1 MLQTTKKIR
10 QGPAESAT
18 LFSEGT
24 TKLGNDGN
32 MWIIVVTDAGVH
44 RWSRIN
50 KQTSNS
56 DKPGKTDKP
65 GKSDKPSKPNN
76 KTIKNKTSFYEP
88 VKDISQET
96 LIKMTKKYNV
106 TSSGSKKQL
115 AERLWYVSGSTM
127 SAKDLHKIVH
137 LLSKNDQ
144 KKVNNEI
151 KKQIEE
157 PITNYMG
164 MWYPQPKPLNDMSR
178 AELLKHIR
186 KFRESYEKI
195 TTRNQDLG
203 DERLVKETDKELRNH
218 LKWYFSDAARILS
231 EGWLRDYKPS

>member
-1 MLQTTKKIR
+1 MLQTKKKIR
-10 QGPAESAT
+10 QGPTESAT

-50 KQTSNS
+50 KQSSKS
-56 DKPGKTDKP
+56 DKPGKP
-65 GKSDKPSKPNN
+65 DKPSKTNKTS
-76 KTIKNKTSFYEP
+76 KTIKNKTTLSDSVEDNN
-88 VKDISQET
+88 VSQEA

-127 SAKDLHKIVH
+127 SVKDLHKIVH
-137 LLSKNDQ
+137 LLSKDDQ

>member
-1 MLQTTKKIR
+1 MFQTKKVR
-10 QGPAESAT
+10 QGPTESAT

-24 TKLGNDGN
+24 NRLGNDGN
-32 MWIIVVTDAGVH
+32 MWTIVVTDSGVH
-44 RWSRIN
+44 RWSRV
-50 KQTSNS
+50 
-56 DKPGKTDKP
+56 
-65 GKSDKPSKPNN
+65 
-76 KTIKNKTSFYEP
+76 KNKTVKNKTVKNKTVLSEP
-88 VKDISQET
+88 LENKNISQET
-96 LIKMTKKYNV
+96 LIKMTKKYHV

-115 AERLWYVSGSTM
+115 AQRLWYVSGSTM
-127 SAKDLHKIVH
+127 TAKDLHKIVH
-137 LLSKNDQ
+137 LLSKDDQ
-144 KKVNNEI
+144 RKVNGEI

-164 MWYPQPKPLNDMSR
+164 MWYPQPKPLTDMSR

-203 DERLVKETDKELRNH
+203 DERLLEETDKELRNH

-231 EGWLRDYKPS
+231 EGWLRDYKP

>member
-1 MLQTTKKIR
+1 MLQTKKKIR
-10 QGPAESAT
+10 QGPTESAT

-32 MWIIVVTDAGVH
+32 MWIIVLTESGVH

-50 KQTSNS
+50 KQSNKS
-56 DKPGKTDKP
+56 GKS
-65 GKSDKPSKPNN
+65 GKSDKPSKPNKTN

-88 VKDISQET
+88 VEDISQEA
-96 LIKMTKKYNV
+96 LVKMTKKYNV

-115 AERLWYVSGSTM
+115 AERLWSISGSTM
-127 SAKDLHKIVH
+127 STKDLHKIVH
-137 LLSKNDQ
+137 LLSKDSQ
-144 KKVNNEI
+144 KKVMNEI

-178 AELLKHIR
+178 SELLKHIR

-195 TTRNQDLG
+195 TTRNQDLS
-203 DERLVKETDKELRNH
+203 DERLLKETDKELRDH
-218 LKWYFSDAARILS
+218 LKWYFSDAARIQS
-231 EGWLRDYKPS
+231 EGWLRDYKP

>member
-1 MLQTTKKIR
+1 MLQTKKKIR
-10 QGPAESAT
+10 QGPTESAT

-32 MWIIVVTDAGVH
+32 MWTIVVTDAGVH

-50 KQTSNS
+50 KQTNKTSS
-56 DKPGKTDKP
+56 PSKSGKT
-65 GKSDKPSKPNN
+65 N
-76 KTIKNKTSFYEP
+76 KTIKNKTVLSEP
-88 VKDISQET
+88 LENENISQEA
-96 LIKMTKKYNV
+96 LIKLTKKYHV

-137 LLSKNDQ
+137 LLSKDDQ
-144 KKVNNEI
+144 RKVNGEI

-164 MWYPQPKPLNDMSR
+164 MWYPQPKPLTDMSR
-178 AELLKHIR
+178 SELLKHVR

-203 DERLVKETDKELRNH
+203 DERLLEETDKELRNH
-218 LKWYFSDAARILS
+218 LKWYFSDAARIQS

>member
-1 MLQTTKKIR
+1 MFKTKKVR
-10 QGPAESAT
+10 QGPSESAT

-32 MWIIVVTDAGVH
+32 MWIIVVTNSGVH
-44 RWSRIN
+44 RWSRRV
-50 KQTSNS
+50 
-56 DKPGKTDKP
+56 
-65 GKSDKPSKPNN
+65 
-76 KTIKNKTSFYEP
+76 KNKT
-88 VKDISQET
+88 VKNKTVKNKTALPESLENISQEA
-96 LIKMTKKYNV
+96 LIKLTKKYHV

-115 AERLWYVSGSTM
+115 AQRLWYVSGSTM

-137 LLSKNDQ
+137 LLSKDDQ
-144 KKVNNEI
+144 RKVNGEI

-164 MWYPQPKPLNDMSR
+164 MWYPQPKPLTDMSR
-178 AELLKHIR
+178 SELLKHVR
-186 KFRESYEKI
+186 NFRESYEKI

-203 DERLVKETDKELRNH
+203 DERLLEETDKELRNH

-231 EGWLRDYKPS
+231 EGWLRDYKP

>member
-1 MLQTTKKIR
+1 MFQTKKVR
-10 QGPAESAT
+10 QGPSESAT
-18 LFSEGT
+18 LFGKGT

-32 MWIIVVTDAGVH
+32 MWTIVVTDSGVH
-44 RWSRIN
+44 RWSRV
-50 KQTSNS
+50 
-56 DKPGKTDKP
+56 
-65 GKSDKPSKPNN
+65 
-76 KTIKNKTSFYEP
+76 KNKTNKTVKNKTVFSEP

-96 LIKMTKKYNV
+96 LIKMTKKYHV

-115 AERLWYVSGSTM
+115 AQRLWYVSGSTM

-137 LLSKNDQ
+137 LLSKDDQ
-144 KKVNNEI
+144 RKVNGEI

-164 MWYPQPKPLNDMSR
+164 MWYPQPKPLTDMSR
-178 AELLKHIR
+178 SELLKHIR
-186 KFRESYEKI
+186 KFRDSYEKI

-203 DERLVKETDKELRNH
+203 DERLLEETDKELRNH

-231 EGWLRDYKPS
+231 EGWLRDYKP

>member
-1 MLQTTKKIR
+1 MLQTKKKIR
-10 QGPAESAT
+10 QGPTESAT
-18 LFSEGT
+18 LFGEGT

-50 KQTSNS
+50 KQTN
-56 DKPGKTDKP
+56 
-65 GKSDKPSKPNN
+65 KSSKSSKPN
-76 KTIKNKTSFYEP
+76 KTIKNKTTLSDSVEDSN
-88 VKDISQET
+88 VSQEA
-96 LIKMTKKYNV
+96 LVKMTKKYNV

-115 AERLWYVSGSTM
+115 AERLWSISGSTM

-137 LLSKNDQ
+137 LLSKDDQ

-195 TTRNQDLG
+195 TTRNQDLS
-203 DERLVKETDKELRNH
+203 DERLIKETDKELRDH
-218 LKWYFSDAARILS
+218 LKWYFSDAARIQS

>member
-1 MLQTTKKIR
+1 MLQTKKKIR
-10 QGPAESAT
+10 QGPTESAT

-50 KQTSNS
+50 KQSSKS
-56 DKPGKTDKP
+56 DKPGKP
-65 GKSDKPSKPNN
+65 DKPSKTNKTS
-76 KTIKNKTSFYEP
+76 KTIKNKTTLSDSVEDNN
-88 VKDISQET
+88 VSQEA

-127 SAKDLHKIVH
+127 SVKDLHKIVH
-137 LLSKNDQ
+137 LLSKDDQ

-231 EGWLRDYKPS
+231 EGWLRDYKP

>member
-1 MLQTTKKIR
+1 MLQTKKKIR
-10 QGPAESAT
+10 QGPTESAT
-18 LFSEGT
+18 LFNEGT

-50 KQTSNS
+50 KQTSKS
-56 DKPGKTDKP
+56 DKP
-65 GKSDKPSKPNN
+65 GKSDKPSKTNKTN
-76 KTIKNKTSFYEP
+76 KTIKNKTTLSDSVEDNN
-88 VKDISQET
+88 VSQEA
-96 LIKMTKKYNV
+96 LIKMTKKYHV

-137 LLSKNDQ
+137 LLSKDDQ

>member
-1 MLQTTKKIR
+1 MFKTKKIR
-10 QGPAESAT
+10 QGPTESAT

-32 MWIIVVTDAGVH
+32 MWTIVVTDSGVH
-44 RWSRIN
+44 RWSRVKN
-50 KQTSNS
+50 KTGEPKLKNII
-56 DKPGKTDKP
+56 K
-65 GKSDKPSKPNN
+65 N
-76 KTIKNKTSFYEP
+76 KTIKNKIALPES
-88 VKDISQET
+88 VGVGRISQEA
-96 LIKMTKKYNV
+96 LIKLTKKYHV

-115 AERLWYVSGSTM
+115 AQRLWSVSGSTM

-137 LLSKNDQ
+137 LLSKDDQ
-144 KKVNNEI
+144 KKVNGEI

-186 KFRESYEKI
+186 KFRDSYEKI

-203 DERLVKETDKELRNH
+203 DERLVEETDKELRNH

-231 EGWLRDYKPS
+231 EGWLRDNKM

>member
-1 MLQTTKKIR
+1 MLQTKKKIR
-10 QGPAESAT
+10 QGPTESAT
-18 LFSEGT
+18 LFGEGT

-32 MWIIVVTDAGVH
+32 MWIIVVTESGVH

-50 KQTSNS
+50 NQTS
-56 DKPGKTDKP
+56 KPGKPNSKS
-65 GKSDKPSKPNN
+65 GKTN
-76 KTIKNKTSFYEP
+76 KTIKNKTSLYEP
-88 VKDISQET
+88 VEDISQEA
-96 LIKMTKKYNV
+96 LVKMTKKYNV

-115 AERLWYVSGSTM
+115 AERLWSVSGSTM

-137 LLSKNDQ
+137 LLSKDSQ
-144 KKVNNEI
+144 KKVMNEI

-178 AELLKHIR
+178 SELLKHIR

-195 TTRNQDLG
+195 TTRNQDLS
-203 DERLVKETDKELRNH
+203 DERLLKETDKELRDH
-218 LKWYFSDAARILS
+218 LKWYFSDSARIQS
-231 EGWLRDYKPS
+231 EGWLRDYKS